1 MRGKFAGIFEN
12 RIRNLQATFKETS
25 VQPQSERDSNRRR
38 QWEQVAK
45 RGQVGFL
52 WAFCR
57 LQEIYTYW
65 RFHFNQQKN
74 KTMYV
79 IAESGD
85 TGLLLYKNIGKE
97 SPYQW
102 RISPFLCL
110 EKTEV
115 TVNREV
121 RYMGKSNIS
130 QKDAYKLMLKE
141 YPDIMTVEQM
151 CEVLGISTKTGYRLL
166 REKKICCLK
175 VGRAYRIPKA
185 HLFTYLCIG
194 GEETPI

>member
-12 RIRNLQATFKETS
+12 RIRNLQATLKETS
-25 VQPQSERDSNRRR
+25 VQPQSERDNNRRR

-57 LQEIYTYW
+57 LQGIYIYW

-85 TGLLLYKNIGKE
+85 TGLLLYKNIGKGKSLSME
-97 SPYQW
+97 DF
-102 RISPFLCL
+102 PFLMFRGIL
-110 EKTEV
+110 DK
-115 TVNREV
+115 
-121 RYMGKSNIS
+121 G
-130 QKDAYKLMLKE
+130 
-141 YPDIMTVEQM
+141 EQ
-151 CEVLGISTKTGYRLL
+151 
-166 REKKICCLK
+166 
-175 VGRAYRIPKA
+175 
-185 HLFTYLCIG
+185 G
-194 GEETPI
+194 GEIYGKIEYFSKRCL

>member
-85 TGLLLYKNIGKE
+85 TGLLLYKNIVK
-97 SPYQW
+97 
-102 RISPFLCL
+102 
-110 EKTEV
+110 
-115 TVNREV
+115 
-121 RYMGKSNIS
+121 GKSLS
-130 QKDAYKLMLKE
+130 MEDFPVLMF
-141 YPDIMTVEQM
+141 
-151 CEVLGISTKTGYRLL
+151 
-166 REKKICCLK
+166 RED
-175 VGRAYRIPKA
+175 
-185 HLFTYLCIG
+185 
-194 GEETPI
+194 